1 VTIFNRNGGGSN
13 GGTNY
18 NVYDLGGLAGGIYT
32 KVSGGTTASTYSIGA
47 NNLSTIYSGTIQNSS
62 GGAVGIT
69 KVGIGRLTLAGQNT
83 YTGATT
89 VSNGV
94 LALAYN
100 PTNSND
106 GSINN
111 SATLNVVPGAFI
123 DASGRSD
130 QTLQVGAS
138 ATQQLRGRGT
148 INGNLNVSGSGT
160 VAPGGGPG
168 GDTGTL
174 TVTNN
179 VILGGTTWMKL
190 NRANSPNSDQLV
202 SSLGAINYGGTLVVT
217 NIGAPLQKGDTF
229 TLFNAKTLNGSDSS
243 FTLNLPLYT
252 TWDTSQLGV
261 NGSIT
266 FTGALPPPAIVGVV
280 YTGLANGSLFL
291 NVTNGLP
298 NGYLEVL
305 TTTNISL
312 PLSSWTTNASSVGA
326 WFESDGTLV
335 DPNTGTPGG
344 ITITVDT
351 NLPQSFL
358 VIKVHY

>member
-1 VTIFNRNGGGSN
+1 MSKATPYPTWRVGWKNTTSTFAGTIGNP
-13 GGTNY
+13 
-18 NVYDLGGLAGGIYT
+18 VGGI
-32 KVSGGTTASTYSIGA
+32 SSIA
-47 NNLSTIYSGTIQNSS
+47 
-62 GGAVGIT
+62 
-69 KVGIGRLTLAGQNT
+69 KVGTGTWFLLGQNT
-83 YTGATT
+83 YTGSTV

-94 LALAYN
+94 LALSNN
-100 PTNSND
+100 PATSLD
-106 GSINN
+106 GSIGSSTNI
-111 SATLNVVPGAFI
+111 AVAAGAAI
-123 DASGRSD
+123 DVNGRSD
-130 QTLQVGAS
+130 KTLVLGTSQVLQG
-138 ATQQLRGRGT
+138 
-148 INGNLNVSGSGT
+148 NGVIKGILNTGSG
-160 VAPGGGPG
+160 VVCPGGGPG
-168 GDTGTL
+168 GSTGTL

-190 NRANSPNSDQLV
+190 NRASSPNSDQLV
-202 SSLGAINYGGTLVVT
+202 SSLGAINYGGTLTVT

-252 TWDTSQLGV
+252 TWDTSQLGA

-280 YTGLANGSLFL
+280 YTSLANGTLFL

-335 DPNTGTPGG
+335 DPNTGTAGG
-344 ITITVDT
+344 VTITVDT